1 MGAIYPDMVF
11 VGMALLFFLLSKW
24 LCAGLD
30 KL

>member
-1 MGAIYPDMVF
+1 MEAIYLDVVF
-11 VGMALLFFLLSKW
+11 VGMAVLFFLLSKW